1 MISLTTC
8 FWALAGFVAGGTHSF
23 ALKHSSSHVYEWAAL
38 IGMLRIVLIAGLLT
52 AAAILGYLFS
62 AFAGWAI
69 GFLVTLCIL
78 WARMK

>member
-8 FWALAGFVAGGTHSF
+8 VWALAGVVVGGSHSL
-23 ALKHSSSHVYEWAAL
+23 ALQHSAATANEWAAL
-38 IGMLRIVLIAGLLT
+38 IGMLRIAAIGGLLT

-69 GFLVTLCIL
+69 GFVVTLCIL
-78 WARMK
+78 WVRMK